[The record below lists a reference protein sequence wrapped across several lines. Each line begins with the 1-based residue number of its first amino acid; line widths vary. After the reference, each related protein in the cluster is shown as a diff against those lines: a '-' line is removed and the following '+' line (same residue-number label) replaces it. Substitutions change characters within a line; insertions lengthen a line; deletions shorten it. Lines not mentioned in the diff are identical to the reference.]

1 MSKATTKKPKK
12 SKQKNPEGLALV
24 NLHAAGIDVSATAH
38 MVAVPPDNT
47 QNSCREF
54 GAFTQDLHDIARWL
68 QECRV
73 TTVAMESTGVYWKPL
88 HSVLLHYGFEVY
100 LVNAR
105 HVKNVT
111 GKKTDQSD
119 AQWIQKLHACA
130 LLNSSFLPDEQS
142 EKLRTLVRHRSKL
155 MADAS
160 RYTLRI
166 QKALELMNIKVHSV
180 LSDLMGKTG
189 RSILEA
195 IIAGQREPENFL
207 QYVDSRVK
215 ADSQTIKA
223 SLSGYWKAE
232 ELFLVEQNYGLYR
245 GLEQCM
251 ESCDEKIRQ
260 LLAEQCKAIAL
271 PLPVEE
277 QPQAAVAA
285 PPQLPLKAHAKK
297 AGEGKVK
304 VPEAK
309 AKRKSKNQPGYN
321 VAGYLQCIHGVDV
334 TQIYGISDTTALRIF
349 SETGSDLSKWGHED
363 QFVSWLR
370 LCPNNKVSAG
380 KLISSLVMKG
390 KAGYASQAFRQAANS
405 LSKSDHWLGD
415 YFRRMRSKGGNKYA
429 IIAVARK
436 LAIIYY
442 KMVRYKQ
449 VFRAVDVDEYR
460 QKHQAAKI
468 KYLEKQLAKLK
479 GVA

>member
-1 MSKATTKKPKK
+1 MSKATTKKPKQP
-12 SKQKNPEGLALV
+12 KQKAPEGLSIV
-24 NLHAAGIDVSATAH
+24 NLHAAGIDVSATSH
-38 MVAVPPDNT
+38 MVALPAGSAEPCV
-47 QNSCREF
+47 REF
-54 GAFTQDLHDIARWL
+54 GAFTHELHELAQWL
-68 QECRV
+68 KDAQI
-73 TTVAMESTGVYWKPL
+73 TTVALESTGVYWKPL

-142 EKLRTLVRHRSKL
+142 EKLRTLVRHRNKL

-180 LSDLMGKTG
+180 LSKLMGKSG
-189 RSILEA
+189 RQILEA
-195 IIAGQREPENFL
+195 IIGGETDPEKFL
-207 QYVDSRVK
+207 TYIDRRVK
-215 ADSQTIKA
+215 ADAETIKA
-223 SLSGYWKAE
+223 SLNGYWKAE
-232 ELFLVEQNYGLYR
+232 ELFLVQQNYTLYK
-245 GLEQCM
+245 GVEQCI
-251 ESCDEKIRQ
+251 ESCDEKIRELLAKQ
-260 LLAEQCKAIAL
+260 CQAIEVPMLAEQQAQQRPSAETKACTKNSR
-271 PLPVEE
+271 
-277 QPQAAVAA
+277 QSKKPQ
-285 PPQLPLKAHAKK
+285 
-297 AGEGKVK
+297 GK
-304 VPEAK
+304 P
-309 AKRKSKNQPGYN
+309 KSKNQPKYKI
-321 VAGYLQCIHGVDV
+321 ADYLQRIHGVDV
-334 TQIYGISDTTALRIF
+334 TKVYGISDTTALRIY
-349 SETGSDLSKWGHED
+349 SETGGDLSKWESQD
-363 QFVSWLR
+363 KFVSWLR

-380 KLISSLVMKG
+380 KLISSQVMKG

-449 VFRAVDVDEYR
+449 VFMAVDVDVYR

>member
-1 MSKATTKKPKK
+1 MSKATTKKPK
-12 SKQKNPEGLALV
+12 QKNPEGLPLI
-24 NLHAAGIDVSATAH
+24 NPHAAGIDVSARTH
-38 MVAVPPDNT
+38 MVAVPPESNPE
-47 QNSCREF
+47 CVREF
-54 GAFTQDLHDIARWL
+54 GAFTHDLHDIAHWL
-68 QECRV
+68 LDCQV

-88 HSVLLHYGFEVY
+88 YSVLLHYGFEVY

-130 LLNSSFLPDEQS
+130 LLKSSFLPDEHTEQ
-142 EKLRTLVRHRSKL
+142 LRTLVRHRHKL
-155 MADAS
+155 TADAS

-180 LSDLMGKTG
+180 LRDLMGKTG
-189 RSILEA
+189 RQILEA
-195 IIAGQREPENFL
+195 IIAGERNPENFL
-207 QYVDSRVK
+207 QYVDRRVK
-215 ADSQTIKA
+215 AEHETIKA
-223 SLSGYWKAE
+223 SLTGHWKDQ
-232 ELFLVEQNYGLYR
+232 ELFLVKQNYGLYQVLQ
-245 GLEQCM
+245 GCIEQ
-251 ESCDEKIRQ
+251 CDEKIRA
-260 LLAEQCKAIAL
+260 LLAKQCQAIEL
-271 PLPVEE
+271 PLP
-277 QPQAAVAA
+277 AA
-285 PPQLPLKAHAKK
+285 PPVKAQLNKPAHN
-297 AGEGKVK
+297 KVK
-304 VPEAK
+304 V
-309 AKRKSKNQPGYN
+309 KRKTKNHPKYEL
-321 VAGYLQCIHGVDV
+321 ADYLHRIHGVDV

-349 SETGSDLSKWGHED
+349 SETGSDLSKWESED

-380 KLISSLVMKG
+380 KLISSTVMKG

-415 YFRRMRSKGGNKYA
+415 YFRRMRSKGGDKYA

-449 VFRAVDVDEYR
+449 VFKAVDVHEYR
-460 QKHQAAKI
+460 EKHQAAKI